1 VPDPSRAHGTP
12 QRASLQGAEV
22 LIGQRIALAG
32 MVVTAVLAVLKI
44 LTGLAGHST
53 AVVADGLES
62 VGDFFGSGILLLGL
76 TLAAKPPD
84 QDHPYGHGRA
94 EIVSGLLIGLALTA
108 GGALISAISIQ
119 RLGQPREPLAAY
131 VVWPL
136 FLSLAAKST
145 LAGIKFR
152 HGRRIKSAALTADAW
167 HDATDT
173 ISATVALGAVGL
185 TFFHPTRFP
194 DADRYGGFV
203 VGLIV
208 IAAGVRVAWDTTLQ
222 LIDTMPD
229 EAMMAQIRAAAAG
242 VPRVRGV
249 EKCFARKT
257 GLRYHVDLHLEV
269 DPEMTVRQSHE
280 VAHQV
285 RLRVMD
291 TLDWVADV
299 LVHVEPAP

>member
-1 VPDPSRAHGTP
+1 MRT
-12 QRASLQGAEV
+12 
-22 LIGQRIALAG
+22 GQRIAAAG
-32 MVVTAVLAVLKI
+32 MIVTALLAVLKI
-44 LTGLAGHST
+44 FTGLAGHST

-62 VGDFFGSGILLLGL
+62 AGDFLGSGIVLLGL
-76 TLAAKPPD
+76 TLAAIPPD
-84 QDHPYGHGRA
+84 REHPYGHGRL
-94 EIVSGLLIGLALTA
+94 EILSGLLIGLALA
-108 GGALISAISIQ
+108 VGGALISAFSIE
-119 RLGQPREPLAAY
+119 RLGQPKEALAKYVILPL
-131 VVWPL
+131 V
-136 FLSLAAKST
+136 LSLGAKST
-145 LAGIKFR
+145 LAAIKFR
-152 HGRRIKSAALTADAW
+152 YGRKIHSAALTADAW

-173 ISATVALGAVGL
+173 VSAMVALAAVGL
-185 TFFHPTRFP
+185 SLADPTRFL

-208 IAAGVRVAWDTTLQ
+208 ITAGARVAWETTLQ
-222 LIDTMPD
+222 LMDTMPD
-229 EAMMAQIRAAAAG
+229 DAMMAQVRAAAQT

-269 DPEMTVRQSHE
+269 DPDMTVRQSHD

>member
-1 VPDPSRAHGTP
+1 MR
-12 QRASLQGAEV
+12 
-22 LIGQRIALAG
+22 IGQRIALAG
-32 MVVTAVLAVLKI
+32 MIVTALLAVLKI

-62 VGDFFGSGILLLGL
+62 AGDFFGSGIVLLGL
-76 TLAAKPPD
+76 TLAAKPAD
-84 QDHPYGHGRA
+84 QDHPYGHGRL
-94 EIVSGLLIGLALTA
+94 EIVSGLLTGLALSV
-108 GGALISAISIQ
+108 GGALISALSIQ
-119 RLGQPREPLAAY
+119 RLGQPREPLAGY

-136 FLSLAAKST
+136 FLSLAAKSA
-145 LAGIKFR
+145 LAGLKFH
-152 HGRRIKSAALTADAW
+152 HGRKIKSTALTADAW
-167 HDATDT
+167 HDAMDS
-173 ISATVALGAVGL
+173 ISAIVALCAVGL
-185 TFFHPTRFP
+185 TFRDPRRFL

-208 IAAGVRVAWDTTLQ
+208 ISAGVRVAWDTTMQ
-222 LIDTMPD
+222 LMDTMPD
-229 EAMMAQIRAAAAG
+229 EAMMGQIRAAAAS